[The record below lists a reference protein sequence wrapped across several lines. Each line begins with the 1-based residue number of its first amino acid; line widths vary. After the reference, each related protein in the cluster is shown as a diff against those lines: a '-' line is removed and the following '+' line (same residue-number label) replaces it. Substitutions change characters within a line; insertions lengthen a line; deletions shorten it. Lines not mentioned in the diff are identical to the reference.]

1 MTTSWEATSW
11 FENTSLAHKIVNRKT
26 PIAVAI
32 AEYIRSLIH
41 SDPEHV
47 YVFGK
52 VSEWVK
58 AQVSDITQAT
68 K

>member
-1 MTTSWEATSW
+1 MTTSESTSSQ
-11 FENTSLAHKIVNRKT
+11 EYTNLAQRIAKRKT

-41 SDPEHV
+41 SDPEHI
-47 YVFGK
+47 YAFGK
-52 VSEWVK
+52 VSDWVK
-58 AQVSDITQAT
+58 AQVSGITQA